1 MSIQEVSG
9 RLVDAVMKND
19 VEAAR
24 DCLRAGA
31 SPDVFLNTSEGDF
44 QQCSPLMIASIKN
57 NATMI
62 DLLLMYDADVNW
74 MNRYGATAL
83 IYAAEGKKANAA
95 EALLAKGADPNLT
108 KNWGGTPLHWAARH
122 GETKLC
128 KLLLRFGADASIKNE
143 KGQTAGGWA
152 EKDGHKA
159 LANYLDH
166 AANSWEK
173 NPGNEN
179 SIVHR
184 TLPAPDTGVTYIF
197 NFSAMTMSKLTKD
210 FESGK
215 LTTAEMAFSDP
226 AAEKDVITAAAK
238 KFKELGGKLNEALFS
253 RSLHTVTPFSHVP
266 RYRRSINRRKPS

>member
-1 MSIQEVSG
+1 MSVQEMSG
-9 RLVDAVMKND
+9 RLVEAVMEND
-19 VEAAR
+19 VKAAR
-24 DCLRAGA
+24 ECLQRGGA
-31 SPDVFLNTSEGDF
+31 PDVFLNTTEGKY
-44 QQCSPLMIASIKN
+44 QQCSPLMIAAMKN

-62 DLLLMYDADVNW
+62 DLLILHKADVNW
-74 MNRYGATAL
+74 VNRHGATAL
-83 IYAAEGKKANAA
+83 IYAAEGKNANAL

-108 KNWGGTPLHWAARH
+108 ENWGGTALHWAARH
-122 GETKLC
+122 GEMKLC

-143 KGQTAGGWA
+143 KNQTAGGWA

-166 AANSWEK
+166 AAGSWITS
-173 NPGNEN
+173 PANEH

-184 TLPAPDTGVTYIF
+184 TLPAPELGVSYIF
-197 NFSAMTMSKLTKD
+197 NFSAMTLSKMTKD

-215 LTTAEMAFSDP
+215 MTTVEMAFSDP

-238 KFKELGGKLNEALFS
+238 KFKAQGGKLNEALFS